1 MVGASVNRIAVRE
14 FNDYLLALSRTLGPG
29 VRFKTIIRSEA
40 SSVLSKTSEKTKKAK
55 ASKINKRYT
64 IKSSTR
70 TTRKTGPRAQ
80 NEELIPFVHL
90 RGKKYSTKNYY
101 PPALWQEIKKK
112 LLFYKQRAKSRIYSG
127 KATWLLVARKANLK
141 TNRFPARN
149 NLDKAISAQGGG
161 YAHNSTENGK
171 QFNVPFKFRV
181 KIFNGAVCALNK
193 SARGVW
199 ALKSAMGGRAG
210 YYRRNMRTGAFN
222 TARDVAAAY
231 PGIFVD

>member
-141 TNRFPARN
+141 TNRFPAR
-149 NLDKAISAQGGG
+149 
-161 YAHNSTENGK
+161 
-171 QFNVPFKFRV
+171 
-181 KIFNGAVCALNK
+181 
-193 SARGVW
+193 GVW